1 MNFPNRF
8 SAVTVILWV
17 FIALEIFCFS
27 SCTAPTKQQENTQK
41 DPPSGSGPS
50 TPPGS
55 VPPPKQQLGPQPPA
69 PITPKPAPLDAH
81 VQAYLDNYVTS
92 FGDEAALLD
101 LAWNNPASQ
110 HVVGDLRCRELF
122 GTDRPKDFEKSP
134 RTKEL
139 MFKEYLAGQILT
151 ALSFPTTRLC
161 FFINNANAL
170 ESYYRKG
177 PSLQVGFVPK
187 IKAANRDIA
196 RGGIKVANDIYVQ
209 TLFQYHVPK
218 INKWLV
224 AETDY
229 GNNDYFAFL
238 SSNGLTTSF
247 AFDFEHAGQEA
258 QDLNTRSV
266 MSTIYNN
273 TGGFKDDL
281 ITKEMI
287 FAFTKQLKA
296 FIKDKPGENET
307 SVLAKIV
314 LGPQAQSAK
323 NDFASNLDLPGFFQ
337 KIKSQITALISELEQ
352 RDPADA
358 DFEQREQM
366 RADLAADLAQRTIPN
381 FDKKAFRLALLGK
394 YYVNNP
400 SDITELQALDRDVLA
415 NLERNRPEHIATYNP
430 VTPKEMAL
438 SFQYPTNTTYCLINQ
453 GGNINFEAPVI
464 AKIKA
469 ELQGFTLHK
478 EIDLGAVNLQ
488 QDVEGCIDQG
498 ASLIVVGFYD
508 AGMPVFGIE
517 HEPKLATIFTWYKNK
532 NASALPRY
540 VISAGRNQPD
550 HGHKGENYAYKN
562 SADSRII
569 LYPMVDQTSGFSFHG
584 VSIDAGLTQPPP
596 YNLAADPVN
605 LETLLQ
611 FIKDNSQ

>member
-1 MNFPNRF
+1 MNFPHRF
-8 SAVTVILWV
+8 SVIAMILWI
-17 FIALEIFCFS
+17 FIALGILCFS

-41 DPPSGSGPS
+41 NPPSGSGPS
-50 TPPGS
+50 TPPDS
-55 VPPPKQQLGPQPPA
+55 VPPPPQKQQLGPQPPA
-69 PITPKPAPLDAH
+69 PPPLDAH
-81 VQAYLDNYVTS
+81 VQAYLNSYVTS
-92 FGDEAALLD
+92 FGDEAAPLD
-101 LAWNNPASQ
+101 LAWSNPASQ

-122 GTDRPKDFEKSP
+122 GTDRPKDFEKSS
-134 RTKEL
+134 RSKEL

-161 FFINNANAL
+161 FFKNNANTL
-170 ESYYRKG
+170 EAYYRKG
-177 PSLQVGFVPK
+177 PSLQPGFVPE
-187 IKAANRDIA
+187 IKAANRDISK
-196 RGGIKVANDIYVQ
+196 GGIKVANDIYVQ

-238 SSNGLTTSF
+238 LSHGLATSF
-247 AFDFEHAGQEA
+247 AFDFEHAGQED
-258 QDLNTRSV
+258 QNLNTRSV

-273 TGGFKDDL
+273 IGALKDDL

-287 FAFTKQLKA
+287 FAFTKQLKD

-307 SVLAKIV
+307 SILAKIV
-314 LGPQAQSAK
+314 LGPQAQHAK

-352 RDPADA
+352 RDPADVG
-358 DFEQREQM
+358 FEQREQM
-366 RADLAADLAQRTIPN
+366 RATLADDLAQRTIPN
-381 FDKKAFRLALLGK
+381 FDKKTFRLALLGK

-400 SDITELQALDRDVLA
+400 SDIAELQALDRDVLA
-415 NLERNRPEHIATYNP
+415 NLERNRLKHVVIYNP
-430 VTPKEMAL
+430 ITPKEMAL
-438 SFQYPTNTTYCLINQ
+438 SFAYPTNRNYCLITQ
-453 GGNINFEAPVI
+453 GTNNHFEAPVLT
-464 AKIKA
+464 AIKSN
-469 ELQGFTLHK
+469 LQNFTLHK
-478 EIDLGAVNLQ
+478 EVNIQAVNLR
-488 QDVEGCIDQG
+488 QDVESCIDQG

-508 AGMPVFGIE
+508 ASMPAFNIDKA
-517 HEPKLATIFTWYKNK
+517 PQLANIFTWYKNK
-532 NASALPRY
+532 HATTLPRY
-540 VISAGRNQPD
+540 IISAGRNQPD
-550 HGHKGENYAYKN
+550 HGQKGENYAYKN
-562 SADSRII
+562 SAGSRII
-569 LYPMVDQTSGFSFHG
+569 LYPVVDKTSGFSLHG